1 MAEMPIGA
9 AVRRLSEEQPDKP
22 ALTCE
27 GVTVLWRDLEPRT
40 NRLAHTLERRGV
52 GQGDFVTIG
61 LPNGIAFYET
71 CIAAWKLGATP
82 QPVSWR
88 LPEREREE
96 IVALVQPAIV
106 VTSPIEPDADASD
119 EPILP
124 DRIAPA
130 FKAPTSGGSTG
141 RPKIIVSGQDGTT
154 DPDTPFSL
162 GGRRA
167 RPDRAGRRAAVSQR
181 ALRLL
186 GAGPA
191 ERRAPRR
198 DDRASTRRRRSS

>member
-9 AVRRLSEEQPDKP
+9 AVRRLSEEQPDQP

-40 NRLAHTLERRGV
+40 NRLAHTLARRGV

-141 RPKIIVSGQDGTT
+141 PPEDHRVGPGRHHRSRHSV
-154 DPDTPFSL
+154 L
-162 GGRRA
+162 ARRA
-167 RPDRAGRRAAVSQR
+167 
-181 ALRLL
+181 
-186 GAGPA
+186 GAGP
-191 ERRAPRR
+191 
-198 DDRASTRRRRSS
+198 DASSSPARCTTTARSSSRCRACSAAGTSW